1 MDKAIQN
8 SRINSGLYA
17 AEQIHLQKLSIE
29 IDSIKSNWI
38 GVEEKIINLVVLV
51 TKQLELEPKKVIEE
65 LQWASDIRS
74 LAAQEDSEDRSA
86 VHILNATILLEHMVV
101 VAQRSGLASASF
113 YPHLLHSLA
122 NQYYL
127 ETKAIIAGGSIGHR
141 LRVTNLSLGF
151 IDSQQEAIEKR
162 YQAGLDK
169 LHMIQDF
176 TNDPVALAFSELNIV
191 DWKAIFDRSKDISVE
206 YESVYEQFTR
216 TSANPKQIGNLFAKN
231 RVLPAPDLQQSFDEQ
246 PEAQQSA
253 APEGFLMRAKSNAHQ
268 HLGKPELNK
277 LPPGIGNPMA
287 KWRNENKLT
296 ENWHAIS
303 AKITLDPYKRRAV
316 SGDGYR
322 VMSFVTGKDIDI
334 LDNGQIKGKEL
345 RKTADRI
352 KALSLR
358 PVIRDGKVQ
367 TSTILVDFLF
377 KSDELYTGENLVV
390 LR

>member
-1 MDKAIQN
+1 
-8 SRINSGLYA
+8 
-17 AEQIHLQKLSIE
+17 
-29 IDSIKSNWI
+29 
-38 GVEEKIINLVVLV
+38 
-51 TKQLELEPKKVIEE
+51 
-65 LQWASDIRS
+65 
-74 LAAQEDSEDRSA
+74 
-86 VHILNATILLEHMVV
+86 
-101 VAQRSGLASASF
+101 
-113 YPHLLHSLA
+113 
-122 NQYYL
+122 
-127 ETKAIIAGGSIGHR
+127 
-141 LRVTNLSLGF
+141 
-151 IDSQQEAIEKR
+151 
-162 YQAGLDK
+162 
-169 LHMIQDF
+169 
-176 TNDPVALAFSELNIV
+176 
-191 DWKAIFDRSKDISVE
+191 
-206 YESVYEQFTR
+206 
-216 TSANPKQIGNLFAKN
+216 
-231 RVLPAPDLQQSFDEQ
+231 LQQSFDEQ

-352 KALSLR
+352 KALSFR